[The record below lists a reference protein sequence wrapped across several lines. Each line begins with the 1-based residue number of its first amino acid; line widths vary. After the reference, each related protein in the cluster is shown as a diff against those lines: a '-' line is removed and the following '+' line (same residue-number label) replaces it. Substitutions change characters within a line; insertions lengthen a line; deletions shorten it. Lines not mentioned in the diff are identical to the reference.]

1 MVSSVDEDEPQP
13 LELSDL
19 PNEVQ
24 LHVLDHLDF
33 RSRLAAS
40 QVCRL
45 WDSLAFSGRFMDRVQ
60 LYLKLQPDNLR
71 RVASVLSR
79 SNRRYRHVV
88 VNFGNC
94 AYASMEQLVE
104 VLGEDEGLESLVLM
118 GLAEIEA
125 VQLVTMLQ
133 STPNLVRLF
142 LLNDELDSFSKDRL
156 LELRKCR
163 VASAAGHSSWL
174 GGFERDM
181 EVALPKLRNVCIVD
195 RCLSFTEMA
204 SSIPRFF
211 PGLTQLQITSNHASL
226 SSVYQTLRS
235 QLEKIVVLSP
245 EIDFFN
251 RFADIGFPRLRY
263 LYFDRM
269 DLNLPQLVQK
279 GAGFFSNPDHC
290 RNLRQLVLHPQ
301 FMLRTEILT
310 AICSDCRN
318 LVELELSLDYLDGDA
333 LKDITNL
340 TNLKVSALI
349 NKVLNLTQIFNSFQ
363 NLTLY
368 GTAYFQDTPHW
379 PHQITA
385 LSSVKIATC
394 RFPVSLL
401 DFIADIAPNLAQL
414 SLENIECPEEM
425 FRLLPELLPNLRT
438 LELGYTKG
446 FERPPSCH
454 PSGYLRTMA
463 ALETIS
469 LRRVIIRHGIQGWL
483 QDAPRLKRVVLADLG
498 TLTNTHLVILTTNC
512 PKLRE
517 LKLAGCGELTR
528 DGIDE
533 FRTRIPLC
541 RVDWDGI

>member
-13 LELSDL
+13 LELLDL

-40 QVCRL
+40 RVCRL
-45 WDSLAFSGRFMDRVQ
+45 WDSLAFSGRFMDRVR
-60 LYLKLQPDNLR
+60 LYLKLQPENVS
-71 RVASVLSR
+71 RVTSVLNR

-88 VNFGNC
+88 VNFENC
-94 AYASMEQLVE
+94 AFPVMDQLVE
-104 VLGEDEGLESLVLM
+104 MFGGDEALESLVLM
-118 GLAEIEA
+118 GLGEIEA
-125 VQLVTMLQ
+125 VQLVTILG

-156 LELRKCR
+156 LELPKCR
-163 VASAAGHSSWL
+163 VASATGHSSWL

-181 EVALPKLRNVCIVD
+181 EIALPRLRNMCIVD

-211 PGLTQLQITSNHASL
+211 PGLSQLQITSNHASL

-235 QLEKIVVLSP
+235 QLEKIVILSP

-269 DLNLPQLVQK
+269 DLNLPQLIQK
-279 GAGFFSNPDHC
+279 GAAFFSNPDHC
-290 RNLRQLVLHPQ
+290 HNLRQLVLHPQ

-310 AICSDCRN
+310 AICANCRN
-318 LVELELSLDYLDGDA
+318 LIDLELSLDYLDGDA

-340 TNLKVSALI
+340 TNLK
-349 NKVLNLTQIFNSFQ
+349 

-379 PHQITA
+379 PHQMTA

-401 DFIADIAPNLAQL
+401 EFIADIAPNLVQL
-414 SLENIECPEEM
+414 ALENIESPEEM
-425 FRLLPELLPNLRT
+425 FRLLPELLPNIRT
-438 LELGYTKG
+438 LEMGYTKG

-454 PSGYLRTMA
+454 PSGYLRTMV
-463 ALETIS
+463 ALETVS

-483 QDAPRLKRVVLADLG
+483 QDAPRLKRVELGDLG
-498 TLTNTHLVILTTNC
+498 TLSNTHLVILTTNC

-528 DGIDE
+528 EGIEE
-533 FRTRIPLC
+533 FRTRVPLC
-541 RVDWDGI
+541 RVDWDGF